1 MALIHPRHSIEP
13 HVFFGKMFIDP
24 NLKTEPPF
32 DPKSL
37 FENGEQGIWLDPN
50 DLSTMFQDVEG
61 TIPVTGVGQ
70 TVALIK
76 DKSGAGKNAYQV
88 DTAKQPILRRNA
100 TDRKY
105 YLEFDGVDDYL
116 IIDGLTA
123 FSIGSVVGAVEARS
137 AVGRTR
143 PILSAGVGGYV
154 YISGSGLNAQT
165 TGDTAFIQYPL
176 GSRYFAVDYN
186 GLDVTLVNLKQS
198 VIRQVTT
205 FPFNNTN
212 QRTLGKFLPTS
223 AYSGD
228 LDYYGLLCINRILS
242 DQERNSF
249 FKKYGANV

>member
-1 MALIHPRHSIEP
+1 MALIHPKHSIEP
-13 HVFFGKMFIDP
+13 HVFFGKTFIDP

-32 DPKSL
+32 DPASL
-37 FENGEQGIWLDPN
+37 FKNGEQGFWLDPS
-50 DLSTMFQDVEG
+50 DLSTMFQDAAG
-61 TIPVTGVGQ
+61 TIPVTALGQ
-70 TVALIK
+70 TVGLVK
-76 DKSGAGKNAYQV
+76 DKSGNGKNAYQV
-88 DTAKQPILRRNA
+88 DTAKQPILRRNT
-100 TDRKY
+100 TDNKY
-105 YLEFDGVDDYL
+105 YLEFDGVDDHL
-116 IIDGLTA
+116 LIDGLSA
-123 FSIGSVVGAVEARS
+123 FTVGTLVGAVEARS
-137 AVGRTR
+137 SVGRTR
-143 PILSAGVGGYV
+143 AILSAGIGGYT

-165 TGDTAFIQYPL
+165 AGDTAFIQYPL

-223 AYSGD
+223 ATSGD
-228 LDYYGLLCINRILS
+228 LDYYSLLCINRILS